1 MLMEKIRSE
10 LYEHI
15 EILIE
20 DIALNRRLVEV
31 DGGDVDE
38 FDRKMNEWCDKY
50 HDYFKDMS
58 LTNIWAYML
67 DKATDAML
75 KEANDGRR

>member
-1 MLMEKIRSE
+1 MLEQIRSE
-10 LYEHI
+10 MYKHI
-15 EILIE
+15 ESQIK
-20 DIALNRRLVEV
+20 DIAMNRRLVEV

-58 LTNIWAYML
+58 LTDILAYML
-67 DKATDAML
+67 AEVTDAML
-75 KEANDGRR
+75 KEAKDGRR